1 MKTRYHVRR
10 LLLASA
16 TLAVVNSA
24 PAQLYWDTD
33 GSTAGFGTASGIW
46 GTDNFWN
53 DDSTGGAGTFTT
65 ATTLTDALN
74 FGTDSDGLATGT
86 ISLSGTVDSGNIN
99 FGAASGA
106 ITLSGGTINFAA
118 ASTITVN
125 NTTNTIS
132 STLTGAGTSLTK
144 AGDGTL
150 VLSAANSYSGQT
162 LITAGTLRLSGA
174 GTLGTGSV
182 AVSSGALL
190 DLNGTDQSVN
200 FIGTGAGTVANNS
213 GSGTSILTWTARPD
227 LSSIVIADNTNSTNG
242 KVAVVISVNTQTL
255 NNSNTYS
262 GGTTVNGGAF
272 LYLVSSRPNG
282 AGTGTINLTTAGTSG
297 TGSGFLM
304 DSGFSIANDITGA
317 GFVHNNTNGAGT
329 VTFTGNLNTSTIFGF
344 RAGTGQVYNFA
355 GNGTTS
361 VLGGV
366 IGANPG
372 VNQSVITG
380 SIIKSGTGTLTL
392 SGPSIYTGT
401 TTVSGGTLII
411 GANAPSGG
419 AGALGNA
426 TSEVILGAAGG
437 NVDASILSG
446 GEFTIG
452 RAIRLATTNTTDSG
466 TRVLVLGGNTA
477 HNSVFSGNITLGT
490 NDQAGRGV
498 TLTAADGGQVTFSG
512 VIQDPTGMDATTY
525 TVTKAGAG
533 TVVLSNNNTY
543 TGTTSVNEGI
553 LQIGNGVSAIAGA
566 LGGQSDTTIAS
577 GAVLSF
583 NRFYDNNPANA
594 YVYTGQLS
602 GSGTFRVE
610 TTSRFDFNSNQS
622 NGENLTYDVNGILA
636 VRAGRT
642 VEIGELTGSGSV
654 VRGGPAVAGQT
665 VIIGGKNTDSTFSGL
680 LRADSNYQKVGTGQ
694 LTLTG
699 ASDYTGTTTVSAGT
713 LALGATGSIANTPTI
728 TVATGAT
735 LDVSAVSGGWT
746 LGSGQTLRGTGL
758 VEGPSTVSGS
768 IAPGNSGIGTLNANG
783 NVTWHS
789 GVAWQFDLSSSDT
802 TADQLAITGDFVR
815 GTGAAGSFLFDFM
828 GSTPK
833 WAETYTLITFDSTD
847 FVLGDFDLAG
857 SIATLG
863 AGSYSTSFFTLNGN
877 SLTFTAIP
885 EPGTAFAG
893 LLLTAGLLRRRRR
906 D

>member
-1 MKTRYHVRR
+1 MKTRSSLRR
-10 LLLASA
+10 LLLTTA
-16 TLAVVNSA
+16 TLAMVHSA

-33 GSTAGFGTASGIW
+33 GSTAGFGTASGTW
-46 GTDNFWN
+46 GTDAFWN
-53 DDSTGGAGTFTT
+53 TDATGGAGTFS
-65 ATTLTDALN
+65 TLTTTSDLLN
-74 FGTDSDGLATGT
+74 FGTATDGLATGA
-86 ISLSGTVDSGNIN
+86 INVSGTVDSGDMT
-99 FGAASGA
+99 FGSASGA
-106 ITLSGGTINFAA
+106 ISLSGGTINLAA
-118 ASTITVN
+118 ASTITVDN
-125 NTTNTIS
+125 ITNTITS
-132 STLTGAGTSLTK
+132 ALTGAGTSLTK
-144 AGDGTL
+144 AGSGTL

-213 GSGTSILTWTARPD
+213 GSGTSILTWTTQPAN
-227 LSSIVIADNTNSTNG
+227 SSVVIADNTNSTSG
-242 KVAVVISVNTQTL
+242 KVAVVISANTQTL

-272 LYLVSSRPNG
+272 LYLVNARPLG

-297 TGSGFLM
+297 TGSGFLT
-304 DSGFSIANDITGA
+304 DSGTSIANDITGA
-317 GFVHNNTNGAGT
+317 GFVRNNTNGAGT
-329 VTFTGNLNTSTIFGF
+329 VTFTGNLNTSTIFNF
-344 RAGTGQVYNFA
+344 RAASQVYNFA

-361 VLGGV
+361 VLSGV
-366 IGANPG
+366 IGGDSGLLGAATN
-372 VNQSVITG
+372 G

-533 TVVLSNNNTY
+533 TVVLTNNNTY

-699 ASDYTGTTTVSAGT
+699 ASDYTGTTTISAGT
-713 LALGATGSIANTPTI
+713 LALGSTGSIANTPTI

-746 LGSGQTLRGTGL
+746 LGAGQTLRGTGI

-768 IAPGNSGIGTLNANG
+768 IAPGNSGIGTLNAKG